1 MNRLLSPKQVAQ
13 AIGASESSLKRW
25 CDQGLLETVKT
36 AGGHRRIP
44 LHEVLKF
51 VREHHHEVVEPQLL
65 GMPASEDRKAR
76 RLPECAARFTDALLA
91 DNEASCRS
99 IVFALFLAGQPIS
112 HIFDDV
118 VAVALRSIGE
128 QWECHTAEIYQER
141 CACQTVVRV
150 LHELLGQQPPPDPR
164 CLALGATIEGDHYT
178 LPVTMSKVVLRTAGW
193 DARLLGTSIPL
204 TSIALAIKNRRP
216 QLFWLS
222 VSHIPDEAVYLAGFR
237 TLMDAASE
245 VQTAVVVGGRALTA
259 GIRSRMSGA
268 EYCESMRQLEAY
280 AQALH
285 PRSPAPPEKQLL
297 RVKTS

>member
-36 AGGHRRIP
+36 AGGHRRIA

-51 VREHHHEVVEPQLL
+51 AREQNHEVLEPSLL
-65 GMPASEDRKAR
+65 GIPASEDRKAR
-76 RLPECAARFTDALLA
+76 RVPQCAARFTEALLA

-99 IVFALFLAGQPIS
+99 IVFDLLLAGHPLS

-118 VAVALRSIGE
+118 VAVALRNIGE
-128 QWECHTAEIYQER
+128 KWECHKAEIYQER
-141 CACQTVVRV
+141 CACQTVVRI
-150 LHELLGQQPPPDPR
+150 LHEILGQQPPPAPHR
-164 CLALGATIEGDHYT
+164 LALGATIDGDHYT
-178 LPVTMSKVVLRTAGW
+178 LPVTMSKVVLRAAGW

-204 TSIALAIKNRRP
+204 ASMALAIKDRQP

-222 VSHIPDEAVYLAGFR
+222 VSHIADESEFWVGFQSLMKAAAKAR
-237 TLMDAASE
+237 T
-245 VQTAVVVGGRALTA
+245 TVVVGGRALTA
-259 GIRSRMSGA
+259 EMRSHMAGA

-280 AQALH
+280 AQALP
-285 PRSPAPPEKQLL
+285 PRIPAPDAKP
-297 RVKTS
+297 